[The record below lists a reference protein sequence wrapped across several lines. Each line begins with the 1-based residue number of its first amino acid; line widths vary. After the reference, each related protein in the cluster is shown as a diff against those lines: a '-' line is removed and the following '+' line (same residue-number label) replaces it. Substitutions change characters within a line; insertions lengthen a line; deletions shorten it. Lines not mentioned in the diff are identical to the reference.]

1 MKTIKYLFLFL
12 FVCVFA
18 DLFAQ
23 QENKTEGITKTGTGE
38 GSPALTDTPA
48 NQPPEGHSIPSVE
61 APALIGTA
69 QELVKSDLDRV
80 DEPNAASPD
89 PKAIS
94 SGSVLEGEI
103 KDKETGIKEYNEPNA
118 ASPPKGD
125 IPEIQ

>member
-1 MKTIKYLFLFL
+1 MFLFL

-18 DLFAQ
+18 DVFAQ

-38 GSPALTDTPA
+38 GSPALTNTPA
-48 NQPPEGHSIPSVE
+48 NRPPEGHIIPSVVT
-61 APALIGTA
+61 PALNGTV
-69 QELVKSDLDRV
+69 QELVKNDLNRV

-89 PKAIS
+89 PKATS
-94 SGSVLEGEI
+94 SGSVFEGEI
-103 KDKETGIKEYNEPNA
+103 KDRETGIKEDNEPNA